1 MWGYIIAGVVILG
14 NLVFFFSRRRKISI
28 PRENM
33 ENIMAEKVIASVP
46 DMIFMVD
53 NQFNIQKI
61 YNADPVKLSLPVE
74 ALIGRNLKDCVDPP
88 FVDIVISNLREALI
102 SDKVYEVEYTVSVH
116 GKITYYEGRF
126 KRVQENLVACFERD
140 ITGRKK
146 NEVAIKQNQRLL
158 NAVLDNMP
166 MPLIIKDID
175 DDLKYVFWNKQCEL
189 QGGYSREEIIGKT
202 DIEVYGKERGE
213 HYRDVDFKIIE
224 EGNSYQVQEVYE
236 TPDGGRHVSIVNKNV
251 VSNDVHH
258 WLLATRW
265 DITDLI
271 RIQEQLQEVNQQL
284 RMAFSV
290 TNTVPMVWD
299 LEEDLI
305 RFKYPE
311 FKVGNKGFCK
321 ERDGQSSL
329 EAVGNMHPD
338 DREVMSQLFADIKAG
353 KIDNLHREIR
363 YDVLGLYEDYYDL
376 YLTVEKKDIIGKPL
390 RVVGTLRNI
399 TESKLYEKTL
409 MEAKQNVEKIQ
420 EINQLILD
428 HSNNGLVYLHPDY
441 MIEWENLAQYSE
453 HPLAGRYKAGL
464 CCYKSVMHRDAPCP
478 GCVMQKALE
487 TGKREMKEV
496 TFDDGFTVEIT
507 ATPVYDIKNER
518 QIRGVVLK
526 YEDVSQRTRVS
537 NEWKRAKEAAEMSD
551 RLKSMFLSNMSHE
564 IRTPLNAIVGFS
576 ELLVNTDDPKD
587 KEEYMAIINRN
598 NELLLQLISDILD
611 LSKIEA
617 GTLEFIY
624 DMVDINEMLR
634 GLEMSYR
641 QKIAKHPG
649 IDISFTSHVN
659 ECVVYT
665 EKNRVMQVIS
675 NFLNNAL
682 KFTSEGHIHFGY
694 EEQANG
700 LRFFVSDTGKGIP
713 SEKQAEIFK
722 RFVKLDSFTNGTG
735 LGLAICQTIVRKLGG
750 EIGVL
755 SEEGKG
761 STFWFTL
768 PVRPGNS

>member
-1 MWGYIIAGVVILG
+1 
-14 NLVFFFSRRRKISI
+14 
-28 PRENM
+28 
-33 ENIMAEKVIASVP
+33 
-46 DMIFMVD
+46 
-53 NQFNIQKI
+53 
-61 YNADPVKLSLPVE
+61 
-74 ALIGRNLKDCVDPP
+74 
-88 FVDIVISNLREALI
+88 
-102 SDKVYEVEYTVSVH
+102 
-116 GKITYYEGRF
+116 
-126 KRVQENLVACFERD
+126 
-140 ITGRKK
+140 
-146 NEVAIKQNQRLL
+146 
-158 NAVLDNMP
+158 
-166 MPLIIKDID
+166 
-175 DDLKYVFWNKQCEL
+175 
-189 QGGYSREEIIGKT
+189 
-202 DIEVYGKERGE
+202 
-213 HYRDVDFKIIE
+213 
-224 EGNSYQVQEVYE
+224 VQEVYE

-290 TNTVPMVWD
+290 TNTVPMIWD
-299 LEEDLI
+299 LKEDLI
-305 RFKYPE
+305 RFKYSE
-311 FKVGNKGFCK
+311 FKVGNENFYK

-329 EAVGNMHPD
+329 EAVNNMHPD
-338 DREVMSQLFADIKAG
+338 DREIMSRLFADIKNG
-353 KIDNLHREIR
+353 QIDNLHREVR
-363 YDVLGLYEDYYDL
+363 YDVRGLYEDYYDL
-376 YLTVEKKDIIGKPL
+376 YLTIEKKDIAGKPL

-428 HSNNGLVYLHPDY
+428 HSNNGLVYLRPDY
-441 MIEWENLAQYSE
+441 MIEWENLARYSE

-464 CCYKSVMHRDAPCP
+464 CCYKSVMHRDSPCP
-478 GCVMQKALE
+478 GCVMHKALE

-496 TFDDGFTVEIT
+496 TFDDEFTVEIT
-507 ATPVYDIKNER
+507 ATPVYDIKNEG

-526 YEDVSQRTRVS
+526 YEDVSERTRVA

-551 RLKSMFLSNMSHE
+551 RLKSIFLSNMSHE

-641 QKIAKHPG
+641 QKIAEHPG
-649 IDISFTSHVN
+649 IDISFTSHMD

-682 KFTSEGHIHFGY
+682 KFTREGHIHFGY
-694 EEQANG
+694 EEQENG

-713 SEKQAEIFK
+713 VEKQGEIFK

-768 PVRPGNS
+768 PVRPGNC

>member
-1 MWGYIIAGVVILG
+1 M
-14 NLVFFFSRRRKISI
+14 
-28 PRENM
+28 
-33 ENIMAEKVIASVP
+33 
-46 DMIFMVD
+46 
-53 NQFNIQKI
+53 
-61 YNADPVKLSLPVE
+61 
-74 ALIGRNLKDCVDPP
+74 
-88 FVDIVISNLREALI
+88 
-102 SDKVYEVEYTVSVH
+102 
-116 GKITYYEGRF
+116 
-126 KRVQENLVACFERD
+126 
-140 ITGRKK
+140 
-146 NEVAIKQNQRLL
+146 

-224 EGNSYQVQEVYE
+224 EGSSYQVQEVYE
-236 TPDGGRHVSIVNKNV
+236 TPDGERHVSIVNKNV
-251 VSNDVHH
+251 VSNDIHH

-290 TNTVPMVWD
+290 TNTVPMIWD
-299 LEEDLI
+299 LEDDLI

-311 FKVGNKGFCK
+311 FKVENKGFCK
-321 ERDGQSSL
+321 ERDGLSSL
-329 EAVGNMHPD
+329 EAVDYMHPD
-338 DREVMSQLFADIKAG
+338 DREVMSRLFADIKNG
-353 KIDNLHREIR
+353 RIDNLHREIR
-363 YDVLGLYEDYYDL
+363 YDVLGVYADYYDL
-376 YLTVEKKDIIGKPL
+376 YLTIEKKDITGKPL

-464 CCYKSVMHRDAPCP
+464 CCYKSVMHRDSPCP

-496 TFDDGFTVEIT
+496 TFDDRFTVEIT

-526 YEDVSQRTRVS
+526 YEDVSERTRVA

-641 QKIAKHPG
+641 QKNIEHPN
-649 IDISFTSHVN
+649 IDISFTSHMDK
-659 ECVVYT
+659 CVIYT

-682 KFTSEGHIHFGY
+682 KFTDEGHIHFGY
-694 EEQANG
+694 EERENG

-713 SEKQAEIFK
+713 AEKQDEIFK

-735 LGLAICQTIVRKLGG
+735 LGLAICQTIVHKLGG
-750 EIGVL
+750 EIGVI
-755 SEEGKG
+755 SEENQG

-768 PVRPGNS
+768 PVKPGQ

>member
-1 MWGYIIAGVVILG
+1 
-14 NLVFFFSRRRKISI
+14 
-28 PRENM
+28 
-33 ENIMAEKVIASVP
+33 
-46 DMIFMVD
+46 MIFIVD

-74 ALIGRNLKDCVDPP
+74 TLVGRNLKDCVDPP

-102 SDKVYEVEYTVSVH
+102 SDKVCEVEYTVSVH
-116 GKITYYEGRF
+116 GKVTYYEGRF

-158 NAVLDNMP
+158 NSVLDNMP

-189 QGGYSREEIIGKT
+189 QGGYFRDEIIGKT

-213 HYRDVDFKIIE
+213 YYRNVDFKIIE

-236 TPDGGRHVSIVNKNV
+236 TPDGGKHVSIVNKNV

-265 DITDLI
+265 DITDLM

-284 RMAFSV
+284 QMAFSV
-290 TNTVPMVWD
+290 TNTVPVIWD

-321 ERDGQSSL
+321 ERDGQSAL
-329 EAVGNMHPD
+329 EAVENMHPD
-338 DREVMSQLFADIKAG
+338 DREVMLQLLADIKDG
-353 KIDNLHREIR
+353 RIDNLHREVR

-376 YLTVEKKDIIGKPL
+376 YLTVEKKDIAGRAL

-428 HSNNGLVYLHPDY
+428 HSNNGLVYLRPDY

-453 HPLAGRYKAGL
+453 YPLAGRYKAGL
-464 CCYKSVMHRDAPCP
+464 CCYEDVMHRDSPCP
-478 GCVMQKALE
+478 GCVMQKALK

-496 TFDDGFTVEIT
+496 TFDDEFTVEIT
-507 ATPVYDIKNER
+507 ATPVYDMKNEG

-526 YEDVSQRTRVS
+526 YEDVSERTRIA
-537 NEWKRAKEAAEMSD
+537 NEWKRAKDAAEMSD
-551 RLKSMFLSNMSHE
+551 QLKSIFLSNMSHE

-587 KEEYMAIINRN
+587 KAEYMAIINRN

-641 QKIAKHPG
+641 QKNMEYPDV
-649 IDISFTSHVN
+649 DISFTSHVN
-659 ECVVYT
+659 ECVIYT

-682 KFTSEGHIHFGY
+682 KFTNKGYIHFGY

-713 SEKQAEIFK
+713 LEKQDEIFK

-735 LGLAICQTIVRKLGG
+735 LGLAICQTIVYKLGG
-750 EIGVL
+750 EIGVI

-768 PVRPGNS
+768 PAKPRQ

>member
-14 NLVFFFSRRRKISI
+14 NFVFFFSRRRKISAL
-28 PRENM
+28 RGGM

-46 DMIFMVD
+46 DMIFIVD

-74 ALIGRNLKDCVDPP
+74 TLVGRNLKDCVDPP

-102 SDKVYEVEYTVSVH
+102 SDKVCEVEYTVSVH
-116 GKITYYEGRF
+116 GKVTYYEGRF

-158 NAVLDNMP
+158 NSVLDNMP

-189 QGGYSREEIIGKT
+189 QGGYFRDEIIGKT

-213 HYRDVDFKIIE
+213 YYRNVDFKIIE

-236 TPDGGRHVSIVNKNV
+236 TPDGGKHVSIVNKNV

-265 DITDLI
+265 DITDLM

-284 RMAFSV
+284 QMAFSV
-290 TNTVPMVWD
+290 TNTVPVIWD

-321 ERDGQSSL
+321 ERDGQSAL
-329 EAVGNMHPD
+329 EAVENMHPD
-338 DREVMSQLFADIKAG
+338 DREVMLQLLADIKDG
-353 KIDNLHREIR
+353 RIDNLHREVR

-376 YLTVEKKDIIGKPL
+376 YLTVEKKDIAGRAL

-428 HSNNGLVYLHPDY
+428 HSNNGLVYLRPDY

-453 HPLAGRYKAGL
+453 YPLAGRYKAGL
-464 CCYKSVMHRDAPCP
+464 CCYEDVMHRDSPCP
-478 GCVMQKALE
+478 GCVMQKALK

-496 TFDDGFTVEIT
+496 TFDDEFTVEIT
-507 ATPVYDIKNER
+507 ATPVYDMKNEG

-526 YEDVSQRTRVS
+526 YEDVSERTRIA
-537 NEWKRAKEAAEMSD
+537 NEWKRAKDAAEMSD
-551 RLKSMFLSNMSHE
+551 QLKSIFLSNMSHE

-587 KEEYMAIINRN
+587 KAEYMAIINRN

-641 QKIAKHPG
+641 QKNMEYPDV
-649 IDISFTSHVN
+649 DISFTSHVN
-659 ECVVYT
+659 ECVIYT

-682 KFTSEGHIHFGY
+682 KFTNKGYIHFGY

-713 SEKQAEIFK
+713 LEKQDEIFK

-735 LGLAICQTIVRKLGG
+735 LGLAICQTIVYKLGG
-750 EIGVL
+750 EIGVI

-768 PVRPGNS
+768 PAKPRQ

>member
-1 MWGYIIAGVVILG
+1 M
-14 NLVFFFSRRRKISI
+14 
-28 PRENM
+28 
-33 ENIMAEKVIASVP
+33 
-46 DMIFMVD
+46 
-53 NQFNIQKI
+53 
-61 YNADPVKLSLPVE
+61 
-74 ALIGRNLKDCVDPP
+74 
-88 FVDIVISNLREALI
+88 
-102 SDKVYEVEYTVSVH
+102 
-116 GKITYYEGRF
+116 
-126 KRVQENLVACFERD
+126 
-140 ITGRKK
+140 
-146 NEVAIKQNQRLL
+146 L

-290 TNTVPMVWD
+290 TNTVPMIWD

-311 FKVGNKGFCK
+311 FKAGNENFYK

-329 EAVGNMHPD
+329 EAVNNMHPD
-338 DREVMSQLFADIKAG
+338 DREIMSRLFTDIRNG
-353 KIDNLHREIR
+353 LIDNLHREVR
-363 YDVLGLYEDYYDL
+363 YDVRGLYEDYYDL
-376 YLTVEKKDIIGKPL
+376 YLTIEKKDIAGKPL

-464 CCYKSVMHRDAPCP
+464 CCYKSVMHRDSPCP
-478 GCVMQKALE
+478 GCVMHKALE

-496 TFDDGFTVEIT
+496 TFDDEFTVEIT
-507 ATPVYDIKNER
+507 ATPVYDIKNEG

-526 YEDVSQRTRVS
+526 YEDVSERTRVA

-551 RLKSMFLSNMSHE
+551 RLKSIFLSNMSHE

-641 QKIAKHPG
+641 QKIAEHPG
-649 IDISFTSHVN
+649 IDISFTSHMD

-682 KFTSEGHIHFGY
+682 KFTREGHIHFGY
-694 EEQANG
+694 EEQENG

-713 SEKQAEIFK
+713 VEKQGEIFK

-750 EIGVL
+750 EIGVY

>member
-1 MWGYIIAGVVILG
+1 M
-14 NLVFFFSRRRKISI
+14 
-28 PRENM
+28 
-33 ENIMAEKVIASVP
+33 
-46 DMIFMVD
+46 
-53 NQFNIQKI
+53 
-61 YNADPVKLSLPVE
+61 
-74 ALIGRNLKDCVDPP
+74 
-88 FVDIVISNLREALI
+88 
-102 SDKVYEVEYTVSVH
+102 SVH

-146 NEVAIKQNQRLL
+146 NEVAIRQNQRLL

-290 TNTVPMVWD
+290 TNTVPMIWD
-299 LEEDLI
+299 LKEDLI
-305 RFKYPE
+305 RFKYSE
-311 FKVGNKGFCK
+311 FKVGNENFYK

-329 EAVGNMHPD
+329 EAVNNMHPD
-338 DREVMSQLFADIKAG
+338 DREIMSRLFADIKNG
-353 KIDNLHREIR
+353 QIDNLHREVR
-363 YDVLGLYEDYYDL
+363 YDVRGLYEDYYDL
-376 YLTVEKKDIIGKPL
+376 YLTIEKKDIAGKPL

-428 HSNNGLVYLHPDY
+428 HSNNGLVYLRPDY
-441 MIEWENLAQYSE
+441 MIEWENLARYSE

-464 CCYKSVMHRDAPCP
+464 CCYKSVMHRDSPCP
-478 GCVMQKALE
+478 GCVMHKALE

-496 TFDDGFTVEIT
+496 TFDDEFTVEIT
-507 ATPVYDIKNER
+507 ATPVYDIKNEG

-526 YEDVSQRTRVS
+526 YEDVSERTRVA

-551 RLKSMFLSNMSHE
+551 RLKSIFLSNMSHE

-641 QKIAKHPG
+641 QKIAEHPG
-649 IDISFTSHVN
+649 IDISFTSHMD

-682 KFTSEGHIHFGY
+682 KFTREGHIHFGY
-694 EEQANG
+694 EEQENG

-713 SEKQAEIFK
+713 VEKQGEIFK

-768 PVRPGNS
+768 PVRPGNC

>member
-14 NLVFFFSRRRKISI
+14 NFVFFFSRRRKISAL
-28 PRENM
+28 RGGM

-46 DMIFMVD
+46 DMIFIVD
-53 NQFNIQKI
+53 NQFNIRKI

-74 ALIGRNLKDCVDPP
+74 TLVGRNLKDCVDPP
-88 FVDIVISNLREALI
+88 FVDIVISNLQEALI
-102 SDKVYEVEYTVSVH
+102 SDKVCEVEYTVSVH
-116 GKITYYEGRF
+116 GKVTYYEGRF

-158 NAVLDNMP
+158 NSVLDNMP

-189 QGGYSREEIIGKT
+189 QGGYFRDEIIGKT
-202 DIEVYGKERGE
+202 DIEIYGKERGE
-213 HYRDVDFKIIE
+213 YYRNVDFKIIE

-236 TPDGGRHVSIVNKNV
+236 TPDGGKHVSIVNKNV

-284 RMAFSV
+284 QMAFSV
-290 TNTVPMVWD
+290 TNTVPVIWD

-321 ERDGQSSL
+321 ERDGQSAL
-329 EAVGNMHPD
+329 EAVENMHPD
-338 DREVMSQLFADIKAG
+338 DREVMLQLLADIKDG
-353 KIDNLHREIR
+353 RIDNLHREVR

-376 YLTVEKKDIIGKPL
+376 YLTVEKKDIAGRAL

-428 HSNNGLVYLHPDY
+428 HSNNGLVYLRPDY

-453 HPLAGRYKAGL
+453 YPLAGRYKAGL
-464 CCYKSVMHRDAPCP
+464 CCYEDVMHRDSPCP
-478 GCVMQKALE
+478 GCVMQNALK

-496 TFDDGFTVEIT
+496 TFDDEFTVEIT
-507 ATPVYDIKNER
+507 ATPVYDMKNEG

-526 YEDVSQRTRVS
+526 YEDVSERTRIA
-537 NEWKRAKEAAEMSD
+537 NEWKRAKDAAEMSD
-551 RLKSMFLSNMSHE
+551 QLKSIFLSNMSHE

-587 KEEYMAIINRN
+587 KAEYMAIINRN

-641 QKIAKHPG
+641 QKNMEYPDV
-649 IDISFTSHVN
+649 DISFTSHVN
-659 ECVVYT
+659 ECVIYT

-682 KFTSEGHIHFGY
+682 KFTNKGYIHFGY

-713 SEKQAEIFK
+713 LEKQDEIFK

-735 LGLAICQTIVRKLGG
+735 LGLAICQTIVYKLGG
-750 EIGVL
+750 EIGVI

-768 PVRPGNS
+768 PTKPRQ

>member
-1 MWGYIIAGVVILG
+1 M
-14 NLVFFFSRRRKISI
+14 
-28 PRENM
+28 
-33 ENIMAEKVIASVP
+33 
-46 DMIFMVD
+46 
-53 NQFNIQKI
+53 
-61 YNADPVKLSLPVE
+61 
-74 ALIGRNLKDCVDPP
+74 
-88 FVDIVISNLREALI
+88 
-102 SDKVYEVEYTVSVH
+102 
-116 GKITYYEGRF
+116 
-126 KRVQENLVACFERD
+126 
-140 ITGRKK
+140 
-146 NEVAIKQNQRLL
+146 
-158 NAVLDNMP
+158 
-166 MPLIIKDID
+166 
-175 DDLKYVFWNKQCEL
+175 
-189 QGGYSREEIIGKT
+189 
-202 DIEVYGKERGE
+202 
-213 HYRDVDFKIIE
+213 
-224 EGNSYQVQEVYE
+224 QEVYE

-290 TNTVPMVWD
+290 TNTVPMIWD
-299 LEEDLI
+299 LKEDLI
-305 RFKYPE
+305 RFKYSE
-311 FKVGNKGFCK
+311 FKVGNENFYK

-329 EAVGNMHPD
+329 EAVNNMHPD
-338 DREVMSQLFADIKAG
+338 DREIMSRLFADIKNG
-353 KIDNLHREIR
+353 QIDNLHREVR
-363 YDVLGLYEDYYDL
+363 YDVRGLYEDYYDL
-376 YLTVEKKDIIGKPL
+376 YLTIEKKDIAGKPL

-428 HSNNGLVYLHPDY
+428 HSNNGLVYLRPDY
-441 MIEWENLAQYSE
+441 MIEWENLARYSE

-464 CCYKSVMHRDAPCP
+464 CCYKSVMHRDSPCP
-478 GCVMQKALE
+478 GCVMHKALE

-496 TFDDGFTVEIT
+496 TFDDEFTVEIT
-507 ATPVYDIKNER
+507 ATPVYDIKNEG

-526 YEDVSQRTRVS
+526 YEDVSERTRVA

-551 RLKSMFLSNMSHE
+551 RLKSIFLSNMSHE

-641 QKIAKHPG
+641 QKIAEHPG
-649 IDISFTSHVN
+649 IDISFTSHMD

-682 KFTSEGHIHFGY
+682 KFTREGHIHFGY
-694 EEQANG
+694 EEQENG

-713 SEKQAEIFK
+713 VEKQGEIFK

-768 PVRPGNS
+768 PVRPGNC

>member
-1 MWGYIIAGVVILG
+1 M
-14 NLVFFFSRRRKISI
+14 
-28 PRENM
+28 
-33 ENIMAEKVIASVP
+33 
-46 DMIFMVD
+46 
-53 NQFNIQKI
+53 
-61 YNADPVKLSLPVE
+61 
-74 ALIGRNLKDCVDPP
+74 
-88 FVDIVISNLREALI
+88 
-102 SDKVYEVEYTVSVH
+102 
-116 GKITYYEGRF
+116 
-126 KRVQENLVACFERD
+126 ACFERD

-146 NEVAIKQNQRLL
+146 NEVAIRQNQRLL

-290 TNTVPMVWD
+290 TNTVPMIWD

-311 FKVGNKGFCK
+311 FKAGNENFYK

-329 EAVGNMHPD
+329 EAVNNMHPD
-338 DREVMSQLFADIKAG
+338 DREIMSRLFTDIRNG
-353 KIDNLHREIR
+353 LIDNLHREVR
-363 YDVLGLYEDYYDL
+363 YDIRGLYEDYYDL
-376 YLTVEKKDIIGKPL
+376 YLTIEKKDVAGKPL

-464 CCYKSVMHRDAPCP
+464 CCYKSVMHRDSPCP
-478 GCVMQKALE
+478 GCVMHKALE

-496 TFDDGFTVEIT
+496 TFDDEFTVEIT
-507 ATPVYDIKNER
+507 ATPVYDIKNEG

-526 YEDVSQRTRVS
+526 YEDVSERTRVA

-551 RLKSMFLSNMSHE
+551 RLKSIFLSNMSHE

-641 QKIAKHPG
+641 QKIAEHPG
-649 IDISFTSHVN
+649 IDISFTSHMD

-682 KFTSEGHIHFGY
+682 KFTREGHIHFGY
-694 EEQANG
+694 EEQENG

-713 SEKQAEIFK
+713 VEKQGEIFK

-750 EIGVL
+750 EIGVY

>member
-1 MWGYIIAGVVILG
+1 M
-14 NLVFFFSRRRKISI
+14 
-28 PRENM
+28 
-33 ENIMAEKVIASVP
+33 
-46 DMIFMVD
+46 
-53 NQFNIQKI
+53 
-61 YNADPVKLSLPVE
+61 
-74 ALIGRNLKDCVDPP
+74 
-88 FVDIVISNLREALI
+88 
-102 SDKVYEVEYTVSVH
+102 
-116 GKITYYEGRF
+116 
-126 KRVQENLVACFERD
+126 
-140 ITGRKK
+140 
-146 NEVAIKQNQRLL
+146 
-158 NAVLDNMP
+158 
-166 MPLIIKDID
+166 
-175 DDLKYVFWNKQCEL
+175 
-189 QGGYSREEIIGKT
+189 
-202 DIEVYGKERGE
+202 
-213 HYRDVDFKIIE
+213 
-224 EGNSYQVQEVYE
+224 QEVYE

-290 TNTVPMVWD
+290 TNTVPMIWD

-311 FKVGNKGFCK
+311 FKAGNENFYK

-329 EAVGNMHPD
+329 EAVNNMHPD
-338 DREVMSQLFADIKAG
+338 DREIMSRLFADIRNG
-353 KIDNLHREIR
+353 LIDNLHREVR
-363 YDVLGLYEDYYDL
+363 YDIRGLYEDYYDL
-376 YLTVEKKDIIGKPL
+376 YLTIEKKDVAGKPL

-441 MIEWENLAQYSE
+441 MIEWENLARYSE

-464 CCYKSVMHRDAPCP
+464 CCYKSVMHRDSPCP
-478 GCVMQKALE
+478 GCVMHKALE

-496 TFDDGFTVEIT
+496 TFDDEFTVEIT
-507 ATPVYDIKNER
+507 ATPVYDIKNEG

-526 YEDVSQRTRVS
+526 YEDVSERTRVA

-551 RLKSMFLSNMSHE
+551 RLKSIFLSNMSHE

-641 QKIAKHPG
+641 QKIAERPG
-649 IDISFTSHVN
+649 IDISFTSHMD

-682 KFTSEGHIHFGY
+682 KFTREGHIHFGY
-694 EEQANG
+694 EEQENG

-713 SEKQAEIFK
+713 VEKQGEIFK

-768 PVRPGNS
+768 PVRPGNC

>member
-1 MWGYIIAGVVILG
+1 
-14 NLVFFFSRRRKISI
+14 
-28 PRENM
+28 M
-33 ENIMAEKVIASVP
+33 ERNEAS
-46 DMIFMVD
+46 
-53 NQFNIQKI
+53 
-61 YNADPVKLSLPVE
+61 
-74 ALIGRNLKDCVDPP
+74 
-88 FVDIVISNLREALI
+88 
-102 SDKVYEVEYTVSVH
+102 
-116 GKITYYEGRF
+116 
-126 KRVQENLVACFERD
+126 
-140 ITGRKK
+140 ITG
-146 NEVAIKQNQRLL
+146 
-158 NAVLDNMP
+158 
-166 MPLIIKDID
+166 
-175 DDLKYVFWNKQCEL
+175 
-189 QGGYSREEIIGKT
+189 
-202 DIEVYGKERGE
+202 
-213 HYRDVDFKIIE
+213 HVDFKIIE

-290 TNTVPMVWD
+290 TNTVPMIWD

-311 FKVGNKGFCK
+311 FKAGNENFYK

-329 EAVGNMHPD
+329 EAVNNMHPD
-338 DREVMSQLFADIKAG
+338 DREIMSRLFTDIRNG
-353 KIDNLHREIR
+353 LIDNLHREVR
-363 YDVLGLYEDYYDL
+363 YDVRGLYEDYYDL
-376 YLTVEKKDIIGKPL
+376 YLTIEKKDIAGKPL

-464 CCYKSVMHRDAPCP
+464 CCYKSVMHRDSPCP
-478 GCVMQKALE
+478 GCVMHKALE

-496 TFDDGFTVEIT
+496 TFDDEFTVEIT
-507 ATPVYDIKNER
+507 ATPVYDIKNEG

-526 YEDVSQRTRVS
+526 YEDVSERTRVA

-551 RLKSMFLSNMSHE
+551 RLKSIFLSNMSHE

-641 QKIAKHPG
+641 QKIAEHPG
-649 IDISFTSHVN
+649 IDISFTSHMD

-682 KFTSEGHIHFGY
+682 KFTREGHIHFGY
-694 EEQANG
+694 EEQENG

-713 SEKQAEIFK
+713 VEKQGEIFK

-750 EIGVL
+750 EIGVY

>member
-1 MWGYIIAGVVILG
+1 MISYFRDAL
-14 NLVFFFSRRRKISI
+14 FS
-28 PRENM
+28 
-33 ENIMAEKVIASVP
+33 
-46 DMIFMVD
+46 
-53 NQFNIQKI
+53 
-61 YNADPVKLSLPVE
+61 
-74 ALIGRNLKDCVDPP
+74 
-88 FVDIVISNLREALI
+88 DIVF
-102 SDKVYEVEYTVSVH
+102 EVEYTVSVH

-146 NEVAIKQNQRLL
+146 NEVAIRQNQRLL

-290 TNTVPMVWD
+290 TNTVPMIWD

-311 FKVGNKGFCK
+311 FKAGNENFYK

-329 EAVGNMHPD
+329 EAVNNMHPD
-338 DREVMSQLFADIKAG
+338 DREIMSRLFTDIRNG
-353 KIDNLHREIR
+353 LIDNLHREVR
-363 YDVLGLYEDYYDL
+363 YDVRGLYEDYYDL
-376 YLTVEKKDIIGKPL
+376 YLTIEKKDIAGKPL

-464 CCYKSVMHRDAPCP
+464 CCYKSVMHRDSPCP
-478 GCVMQKALE
+478 GCVMHKALE

-496 TFDDGFTVEIT
+496 TFDDEFTVEIT
-507 ATPVYDIKNER
+507 ATPVYDIKNEG

-526 YEDVSQRTRVS
+526 YEDVSERTRVA

-551 RLKSMFLSNMSHE
+551 RLKSIFLSNMSHE

-611 LSKIEA
+611 LSKIDA

-641 QKIAKHPG
+641 QKIAEHPG
-649 IDISFTSHVN
+649 IDISFTSHMD

-682 KFTSEGHIHFGY
+682 KFTREGHIHFGY
-694 EEQANG
+694 EEQENG

-713 SEKQAEIFK
+713 VEKQGEIFK

-750 EIGVL
+750 EIGVY

>member
-1 MWGYIIAGVVILG
+1 
-14 NLVFFFSRRRKISI
+14 
-28 PRENM
+28 M
-33 ENIMAEKVIASVP
+33 ERN
-46 DMIFMVD
+46 
-53 NQFNIQKI
+53 
-61 YNADPVKLSLPVE
+61 E
-74 ALIGRNLKDCVDPP
+74 A
-88 FVDIVISNLREALI
+88 
-102 SDKVYEVEYTVSVH
+102 
-116 GKITYYEGRF
+116 
-126 KRVQENLVACFERD
+126 
-140 ITGRKK
+140 
-146 NEVAIKQNQRLL
+146 
-158 NAVLDNMP
+158 
-166 MPLIIKDID
+166 
-175 DDLKYVFWNKQCEL
+175 
-189 QGGYSREEIIGKT
+189 
-202 DIEVYGKERGE
+202 
-213 HYRDVDFKIIE
+213 
-224 EGNSYQVQEVYE
+224 

-251 VSNDVHH
+251 VSNDIHH

-290 TNTVPMVWD
+290 TNTVPMIWD
-299 LEEDLI
+299 LEDDLI

-311 FKVGNKGFCK
+311 FKVENKGFCK
-321 ERDGQSSL
+321 ERDGLSSL
-329 EAVGNMHPD
+329 EAVDYMHPD
-338 DREVMSQLFADIKAG
+338 DREVMSRLFADIKNG
-353 KIDNLHREIR
+353 RIDNLHREIR
-363 YDVLGLYEDYYDL
+363 YDVLGVYADYYDL
-376 YLTVEKKDIIGKPL
+376 YLTIEKKDITGKPL

-428 HSNNGLVYLHPDY
+428 HSNNGLVYLHPNY

-464 CCYKSVMHRDAPCP
+464 CCYKSVMHRDSPCP

-526 YEDVSQRTRVS
+526 YEDVSERTRVA

-641 QKIAKHPG
+641 QKNIEHPN
-649 IDISFTSHVN
+649 IDISFTSHMDK
-659 ECVVYT
+659 CVIYT

-682 KFTSEGHIHFGY
+682 KFTDEGHIHFGY
-694 EEQANG
+694 EERENG

-713 SEKQAEIFK
+713 AEKQDEIFK

-735 LGLAICQTIVRKLGG
+735 LGLAICQTIVHKLGG
-750 EIGVL
+750 EIGVI
-755 SEEGKG
+755 SEENQG

-768 PVRPGNS
+768 PVKPGQ

>member
-1 MWGYIIAGVVILG
+1 M
-14 NLVFFFSRRRKISI
+14 
-28 PRENM
+28 
-33 ENIMAEKVIASVP
+33 
-46 DMIFMVD
+46 
-53 NQFNIQKI
+53 
-61 YNADPVKLSLPVE
+61 
-74 ALIGRNLKDCVDPP
+74 
-88 FVDIVISNLREALI
+88 
-102 SDKVYEVEYTVSVH
+102 EYTVSVH

-146 NEVAIKQNQRLL
+146 NEVAIRQNQRLL

-290 TNTVPMVWD
+290 TNTVPMIWD
-299 LEEDLI
+299 LKEDLI
-305 RFKYPE
+305 RFKYSE
-311 FKVGNKGFCK
+311 FKVGNENFYK

-329 EAVGNMHPD
+329 EAVNNMHPD
-338 DREVMSQLFADIKAG
+338 DREIMSRLFADIRNG
-353 KIDNLHREIR
+353 LIDNLHREVR
-363 YDVLGLYEDYYDL
+363 YDIRGLYEDYYDL
-376 YLTVEKKDIIGKPL
+376 YLTIEKKDVAGKPL

-441 MIEWENLAQYSE
+441 MIEWENLARYSE

-464 CCYKSVMHRDAPCP
+464 CCYKSVMHRDSPCP
-478 GCVMQKALE
+478 GCVMHKALE

-496 TFDDGFTVEIT
+496 TFDDEFTVEIT
-507 ATPVYDIKNER
+507 ATPVYDIKNEG

-526 YEDVSQRTRVS
+526 YEDVSERTRVA

-551 RLKSMFLSNMSHE
+551 RLKSIFLSNMSHE

-641 QKIAKHPG
+641 QKIAEHPG
-649 IDISFTSHVN
+649 IDISFTSHMD

-682 KFTSEGHIHFGY
+682 KFTREGHIHFGY
-694 EEQANG
+694 EEQENG

-713 SEKQAEIFK
+713 VEKQGEIFK

-768 PVRPGNS
+768 PVRPGNC

>member
-1 MWGYIIAGVVILG
+1 M
-14 NLVFFFSRRRKISI
+14 
-28 PRENM
+28 
-33 ENIMAEKVIASVP
+33 
-46 DMIFMVD
+46 
-53 NQFNIQKI
+53 
-61 YNADPVKLSLPVE
+61 
-74 ALIGRNLKDCVDPP
+74 
-88 FVDIVISNLREALI
+88 
-102 SDKVYEVEYTVSVH
+102 
-116 GKITYYEGRF
+116 
-126 KRVQENLVACFERD
+126 
-140 ITGRKK
+140 
-146 NEVAIKQNQRLL
+146 
-158 NAVLDNMP
+158 
-166 MPLIIKDID
+166 
-175 DDLKYVFWNKQCEL
+175 
-189 QGGYSREEIIGKT
+189 
-202 DIEVYGKERGE
+202 
-213 HYRDVDFKIIE
+213 
-224 EGNSYQVQEVYE
+224 QEVYE

-290 TNTVPMVWD
+290 TNTVPMIWD

-311 FKVGNKGFCK
+311 FKAGNENFYK

-329 EAVGNMHPD
+329 EAVNNMHPD
-338 DREVMSQLFADIKAG
+338 DREIMSRLFTDIRNG
-353 KIDNLHREIR
+353 LIDNLHREVR
-363 YDVLGLYEDYYDL
+363 YDVRELYEDYYDL
-376 YLTVEKKDIIGKPL
+376 YLTIEKKDIAGKPL

-464 CCYKSVMHRDAPCP
+464 CCYKSVMHRDSPCP

-496 TFDDGFTVEIT
+496 SFDDGFTVEIT

-526 YEDVSQRTRVS
+526 YEDVSERTRVA

-641 QKIAKHPG
+641 QKIAEYPG

>member
-14 NLVFFFSRRRKISI
+14 NFVFFFSRRRKISAL
-28 PRENM
+28 RGGM
-33 ENIMAEKVIASVP
+33 ENIMAEKVIASVT
-46 DMIFMVD
+46 DMIFIVD

-74 ALIGRNLKDCVDPP
+74 TLVGRNLKDCVDPP

-102 SDKVYEVEYTVSVH
+102 SDKVCEVEYTVSVH
-116 GKITYYEGRF
+116 GKVTYYEGRF

-158 NAVLDNMP
+158 NSVLDNMP

-189 QGGYSREEIIGKT
+189 QGGYFRDEIIGKT

-213 HYRDVDFKIIE
+213 YYRNVDFKIIE

-236 TPDGGRHVSIVNKNV
+236 TPDGGKHVSIVNKNV

-265 DITDLI
+265 DITDLM

-284 RMAFSV
+284 QMAFSV
-290 TNTVPMVWD
+290 TNTVPVIWD

-321 ERDGQSSL
+321 ERDGQSAL
-329 EAVGNMHPD
+329 EAVENMHPD
-338 DREVMSQLFADIKAG
+338 DREVMLQLLADIKDG
-353 KIDNLHREIR
+353 RIDNLHREVR

-376 YLTVEKKDIIGKPL
+376 YLTVEKKDIAGRAL

-428 HSNNGLVYLHPDY
+428 HSNNGLVYLRPDY

-453 HPLAGRYKAGL
+453 YPLAGRYKAGL
-464 CCYKSVMHRDAPCP
+464 CCYEDVMHRDSPCP
-478 GCVMQKALE
+478 GCVMQKALK

-496 TFDDGFTVEIT
+496 TFDDEFTVEIT
-507 ATPVYDIKNER
+507 ATPVYDMKNEG

-526 YEDVSQRTRVS
+526 YEDVSERTRIA
-537 NEWKRAKEAAEMSD
+537 NEWKRAKDAAEMSD
-551 RLKSMFLSNMSHE
+551 QLKSIFLSNMSHE

-587 KEEYMAIINRN
+587 KAEYMAIINRN

-641 QKIAKHPG
+641 QKNMEYPDV
-649 IDISFTSHVN
+649 DISFTSHVN
-659 ECVVYT
+659 ECVIYT

-682 KFTSEGHIHFGY
+682 KFTNKGYIHFGY

-713 SEKQAEIFK
+713 LEKQDEIFK

-735 LGLAICQTIVRKLGG
+735 LGLAICQTIVYKLGG
-750 EIGVL
+750 EIGVI

-768 PVRPGNS
+768 PAKPRQ

>member
-1 MWGYIIAGVVILG
+1 M
-14 NLVFFFSRRRKISI
+14 
-28 PRENM
+28 
-33 ENIMAEKVIASVP
+33 
-46 DMIFMVD
+46 
-53 NQFNIQKI
+53 
-61 YNADPVKLSLPVE
+61 
-74 ALIGRNLKDCVDPP
+74 
-88 FVDIVISNLREALI
+88 
-102 SDKVYEVEYTVSVH
+102 
-116 GKITYYEGRF
+116 
-126 KRVQENLVACFERD
+126 
-140 ITGRKK
+140 
-146 NEVAIKQNQRLL
+146 
-158 NAVLDNMP
+158 
-166 MPLIIKDID
+166 
-175 DDLKYVFWNKQCEL
+175 
-189 QGGYSREEIIGKT
+189 
-202 DIEVYGKERGE
+202 
-213 HYRDVDFKIIE
+213 
-224 EGNSYQVQEVYE
+224 QEVYE

-290 TNTVPMVWD
+290 TNTVPMIWD

-311 FKVGNKGFCK
+311 FKAGNENFYK

-329 EAVGNMHPD
+329 EAVNNMHPD
-338 DREVMSQLFADIKAG
+338 DREIMSRLFTDIRNG
-353 KIDNLHREIR
+353 LIDNLHREVR
-363 YDVLGLYEDYYDL
+363 YDVRGLYEDYYDL
-376 YLTVEKKDIIGKPL
+376 YLTIEKKDIAGKPL

-464 CCYKSVMHRDAPCP
+464 CCYKSVMHRDSPCP

-496 TFDDGFTVEIT
+496 SFDDGFTVEIT

-526 YEDVSQRTRVS
+526 YEDVSERTRVA

-641 QKIAKHPG
+641 QKIAEYPG

>member
-1 MWGYIIAGVVILG
+1 
-14 NLVFFFSRRRKISI
+14 
-28 PRENM
+28 
-33 ENIMAEKVIASVP
+33 
-46 DMIFMVD
+46 
-53 NQFNIQKI
+53 
-61 YNADPVKLSLPVE
+61 
-74 ALIGRNLKDCVDPP
+74 
-88 FVDIVISNLREALI
+88 
-102 SDKVYEVEYTVSVH
+102 
-116 GKITYYEGRF
+116 
-126 KRVQENLVACFERD
+126 
-140 ITGRKK
+140 
-146 NEVAIKQNQRLL
+146 
-158 NAVLDNMP
+158 
-166 MPLIIKDID
+166 
-175 DDLKYVFWNKQCEL
+175 
-189 QGGYSREEIIGKT
+189 
-202 DIEVYGKERGE
+202 
-213 HYRDVDFKIIE
+213 
-224 EGNSYQVQEVYE
+224 
-236 TPDGGRHVSIVNKNV
+236 
-251 VSNDVHH
+251 
-258 WLLATRW
+258 
-265 DITDLI
+265 
-271 RIQEQLQEVNQQL
+271 
-284 RMAFSV
+284 
-290 TNTVPMVWD
+290 
-299 LEEDLI
+299 
-305 RFKYPE
+305 
-311 FKVGNKGFCK
+311 
-321 ERDGQSSL
+321 
-329 EAVGNMHPD
+329 MHPD

-376 YLTVEKKDIIGKPL
+376 YLTIEKKDIAGKPL

-464 CCYKSVMHRDAPCP
+464 CCYKSVMHRDSPCP

-526 YEDVSQRTRVS
+526 YEDVSERTRVA

-641 QKIAKHPG
+641 QKNIEHPN
-649 IDISFTSHVN
+649 IDISFTSHMDK
-659 ECVVYT
+659 CVIYT

-682 KFTSEGHIHFGY
+682 KFTDEGHIHFGY
-694 EEQANG
+694 EERENG

-713 SEKQAEIFK
+713 AEKQDEIFK

-735 LGLAICQTIVRKLGG
+735 LGLAICQTIVHKLGG
-750 EIGVL
+750 EIGVI
-755 SEEGKG
+755 SEENQG

-768 PVRPGNS
+768 PVKPGQ

>member
-1 MWGYIIAGVVILG
+1 M
-14 NLVFFFSRRRKISI
+14 
-28 PRENM
+28 
-33 ENIMAEKVIASVP
+33 
-46 DMIFMVD
+46 
-53 NQFNIQKI
+53 
-61 YNADPVKLSLPVE
+61 
-74 ALIGRNLKDCVDPP
+74 
-88 FVDIVISNLREALI
+88 
-102 SDKVYEVEYTVSVH
+102 
-116 GKITYYEGRF
+116 
-126 KRVQENLVACFERD
+126 
-140 ITGRKK
+140 
-146 NEVAIKQNQRLL
+146 L

-290 TNTVPMVWD
+290 TNTVPMIWD

-311 FKVGNKGFCK
+311 FKAGNENFYK

-329 EAVGNMHPD
+329 EAVNNMHPD
-338 DREVMSQLFADIKAG
+338 DREIMSRLFTDIRNG
-353 KIDNLHREIR
+353 LIDNLHREVR
-363 YDVLGLYEDYYDL
+363 YDIRGLYEDYYDL
-376 YLTVEKKDIIGKPL
+376 YLTIEKKDVAGKPL

-464 CCYKSVMHRDAPCP
+464 CCYKSVMHRDSPCP
-478 GCVMQKALE
+478 GCVMHKALE

-496 TFDDGFTVEIT
+496 TFDDEFTVEIT
-507 ATPVYDIKNER
+507 ATPVYDIKNEG

-526 YEDVSQRTRVS
+526 YEDVSERTRVA

-551 RLKSMFLSNMSHE
+551 RLKSIFLSNMSHE

-641 QKIAKHPG
+641 QKIAEHPG
-649 IDISFTSHVN
+649 IDISFTSHMD

-682 KFTSEGHIHFGY
+682 KFTREGHIHFGY
-694 EEQANG
+694 EEQENG

-713 SEKQAEIFK
+713 VEKQGEIFK

-750 EIGVL
+750 EIGVY

>member
-1 MWGYIIAGVVILG
+1 M
-14 NLVFFFSRRRKISI
+14 
-28 PRENM
+28 
-33 ENIMAEKVIASVP
+33 
-46 DMIFMVD
+46 
-53 NQFNIQKI
+53 
-61 YNADPVKLSLPVE
+61 
-74 ALIGRNLKDCVDPP
+74 
-88 FVDIVISNLREALI
+88 
-102 SDKVYEVEYTVSVH
+102 
-116 GKITYYEGRF
+116 
-126 KRVQENLVACFERD
+126 ACFERD

-146 NEVAIKQNQRLL
+146 NEVAIRQNQRLL

-290 TNTVPMVWD
+290 TNTVPMIWD
-299 LEEDLI
+299 LKEDLI
-305 RFKYPE
+305 RFKYSE
-311 FKVGNKGFCK
+311 FKVGNENFYK

-329 EAVGNMHPD
+329 EAVNNMHPD
-338 DREVMSQLFADIKAG
+338 DREIMSRLFADIKNG
-353 KIDNLHREIR
+353 QIDNLHREVR
-363 YDVLGLYEDYYDL
+363 YDVRGLYEDYYDL
-376 YLTVEKKDIIGKPL
+376 YLTIEKKDIAGKPL

-464 CCYKSVMHRDAPCP
+464 CCYKSVMHRDSPCP
-478 GCVMQKALE
+478 GCVMHKALE

-496 TFDDGFTVEIT
+496 TFDDEFTVEIT
-507 ATPVYDIKNER
+507 ATPVYDIKNEG

-526 YEDVSQRTRVS
+526 YEDVSERTRVA

-551 RLKSMFLSNMSHE
+551 RLKSIFLSNMSHE

-641 QKIAKHPG
+641 QKIAEHPG
-649 IDISFTSHVN
+649 IDISFTSHMD

-682 KFTSEGHIHFGY
+682 KFTREGHIHFGY
-694 EEQANG
+694 EEQENG

-713 SEKQAEIFK
+713 VEKQGEIFK

-768 PVRPGNS
+768 PVRPGNC

>member
-1 MWGYIIAGVVILG
+1 M
-14 NLVFFFSRRRKISI
+14 
-28 PRENM
+28 
-33 ENIMAEKVIASVP
+33 
-46 DMIFMVD
+46 
-53 NQFNIQKI
+53 
-61 YNADPVKLSLPVE
+61 
-74 ALIGRNLKDCVDPP
+74 
-88 FVDIVISNLREALI
+88 
-102 SDKVYEVEYTVSVH
+102 
-116 GKITYYEGRF
+116 
-126 KRVQENLVACFERD
+126 ACFERD

-146 NEVAIKQNQRLL
+146 NEVAIRQNQRLL

-290 TNTVPMVWD
+290 TNTVPMIWD

-311 FKVGNKGFCK
+311 FKAGNENFYK

-329 EAVGNMHPD
+329 EAVNNMHPD
-338 DREVMSQLFADIKAG
+338 DREIMSRLFADIRNG
-353 KIDNLHREIR
+353 LIDNLHREVR
-363 YDVLGLYEDYYDL
+363 YDIRGLYEDYYDL
-376 YLTVEKKDIIGKPL
+376 YLTIEKKDVAGKPL

-464 CCYKSVMHRDAPCP
+464 CCYKSVMHRDSPCP
-478 GCVMQKALE
+478 GCVMHKALE

-496 TFDDGFTVEIT
+496 TFDDEFTVEIT
-507 ATPVYDIKNER
+507 ATPVYDIKNEG

-526 YEDVSQRTRVS
+526 YEDVSERTRVA

-551 RLKSMFLSNMSHE
+551 RLKSIFLSNMSHE

-641 QKIAKHPG
+641 QKIAEHPG
-649 IDISFTSHVN
+649 IDISFTSHMD

-682 KFTSEGHIHFGY
+682 KFTREGHIHFGY
-694 EEQANG
+694 EEQENG

-713 SEKQAEIFK
+713 VEKQGEIFK

-750 EIGVL
+750 EIGVY